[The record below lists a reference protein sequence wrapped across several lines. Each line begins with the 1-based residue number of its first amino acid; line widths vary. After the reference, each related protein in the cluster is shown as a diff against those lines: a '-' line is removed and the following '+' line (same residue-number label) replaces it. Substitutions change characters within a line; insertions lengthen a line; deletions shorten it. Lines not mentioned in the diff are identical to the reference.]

1 MSNATIEQYYFGQGR
16 LWSRPYGSSNPADWR
31 WWGDISQL
39 DVAGETENIEHKESY
54 SGQRNKVRSI
64 SLGSSMTI
72 TGTLHQVDTLALA
85 ELLYGAASEIASA
98 AITGEPL
105 GTVEVGDMIRLDNP
119 GVSSLEIT
127 DSAVTPVTLAPE
139 HYVLDADFG
148 VIEIVSLPAT
158 APTWPLKAS
167 YQAAGGKQVNFFT
180 QPQPNL
186 ELKYEGVNLAENM
199 APVQVHF
206 YKVATQPLQGLALIQ
221 NGNELAGNQFTL
233 DVLSD
238 TAKPMSGPL
247 GRMGRFIQVARAA
260 P

>member
-1 MSNATIEQYYFGQGR
+1 MSNVTVEQYYFGQGR
-16 LWSRPYGSSNPADWR
+16 LWSRPYGSTNPADWR

-72 TGTLHQVDTLALA
+72 TGTLHQVDTQALA
-85 ELLYGAASEIASA
+85 ALLYGAASEIEPAVV
-98 AITGEPL
+98 TGEAL
-105 GTVEVGDMIRLDNP
+105 GTVSVGDFIKLDNP
-119 GVSSLEIT
+119 GVSALVIT
-127 DSAVTPVTLAPE
+127 DSATSPVTFAPE
-139 HYVLDADFG
+139 NYVLDANFG
-148 VIEIVSLPAT
+148 VIEIVSLPT
-158 APTWPLKAS
+158 PLPTFPLKAA

-238 TAKPMSGPL
+238 TAKPAAGPL
-247 GRMGRFIQVARAA
+247 GRMGRFIQIAEA
-260 P
+260 